1 MEWISGGRS
10 NVDTHPAFGEA
21 LAQAKA
27 AGVRV
32 LFLLCRVGRDSLDV
46 VDQREG

>member
-1 MEWISGGRS
+1 MWPDLPLGLR
-10 NVDTHPAFGEA
+10 EA

-27 AGVRV
+27 AGVKV
-32 LFLLCRVGRDSLDV
+32 LFLLCRVGRDSLDI